1 MSDLFVFDN
10 LLEEGVLLTYPVG
23 TGRAKR
29 GPYSKMLMGE
39 RVRERK
45 LVHAA
50 ANILA
55 RAWRCHCARADFE
68 APTFQTSVLL
78 YILYSCKKCSWAL
91 TFENLCAT
99 ATFKKQ

>member
-1 MSDLFVFDN
+1 MSDLFVFDH

-23 TGRAKR
+23 TARAKR

-45 LVHAA
+45 RVHAA

-68 APTFQTSVLL
+68 VRLQLL
-78 YILYSCKKCSWAL
+78 KSCVPCY
-91 TFENLCAT
+91 
-99 ATFKKQ
+99 